1 MSKEQ
6 PCSYLVLSQLAFALL
21 RYLSRSRTTKF
32 LRHSK
37 SVVRQF
43 KGSVHAMRSIYP
55 YLNLV
60 DGNDMRGWS
69 FPWAASA
76 DREVLGLKRTM
87 AILVQKY
94 FDANDRD

>member
-1 MSKEQ
+1 
-6 PCSYLVLSQLAFALL
+6 
-21 RYLSRSRTTKF
+21 
-32 LRHSK
+32 
-37 SVVRQF
+37 
-43 KGSVHAMRSIYP
+43 MRSIYP